1 MQSPFRPLLKP
12 FLPLVALLLLILP
25 LLTGCQDQAPEPSA
39 TDAPRWVKT
48 APLSASSA
56 HTLSLTGV
64 LRARYETPLAFRVSG
79 QIATRHVDAGQRV
92 NQGEVLFT
100 LDPSDLEESLAA
112 ARAELAAAE
121 AALDV
126 AEADLSRDRKL
137 LEKGYL
143 SRQAFERAEL
153 GVRETATRREAASA
167 RVTQARNALEH
178 ASLRAED
185 DGVLI
190 DVSGEPGQVVGV
202 GQAVAR
208 LAQEGPREVEVNFP
222 ARSRPPQAGE
232 LLVGERRITLTRR
245 EVAGAADPASRT
257 WRARYRL
264 EAPLEERSLG
274 DVVQT
279 RFTLAD
285 GAAQARFQV
294 PVAALDERG
303 EGPRL
308 WRIVEGEARPLP
320 VTLEEVGRD
329 HAWVSG
335 DGLEAGQ
342 AVISLG
348 THLLTDGMAVRP
360 LDAKE
365 AP

>member
-1 MQSPFRPLLKP
+1 MQLSLRILSKSL
-12 FLPLVALLLLILP
+12 LPLAALLLLTLP
-25 LLTGCQDQAPEPSA
+25 LLAGCQDQGPESSVA
-39 TDAPRWVKT
+39 DSPRWVKT
-48 APLSASSA
+48 APLTASSA
-56 HTLSLTGV
+56 PTLSLTGV
-64 LRARYETPLAFRVSG
+64 LRARYETPMAFRVSG

-92 NQGEVLFT
+92 KQGEVLFT

-126 AEADLSRDRKL
+126 AEADLSRDRQL
-137 LEKGYL
+137 LNKGYL

-167 RVTQARNALEH
+167 RVTQARNALDH

-222 ARSRPPQAGE
+222 ARSRPPQTGE
-232 LLVGERRITLTRR
+232 LLVGEKRITLIRR

-264 EAPLEERSLG
+264 EAPLEGRSLG

-279 RFTLAD
+279 RFILAE
-285 GAAQARFQV
+285 AASQTRFQV

-308 WRIVEGEARPLP
+308 WQIVEGEAQPLP
-320 VTLEEVGRD
+320 VTLEQVTRD

-335 DGLEAGQ
+335 DGLEAGEV
-342 AVISLG
+342 VISLG
-348 THLLTDGMAVRP
+348 THLLTAGMAVRP
-360 LDAKE
+360 LDEKE

>member
-1 MQSPFRPLLKP
+1 MQTPFRSLLT
-12 FLPLVALLLLILP
+12 LLLMLVTPVLLTLT
-25 LLTGCQDQAPEPSA
+25 LLTGCQDQASESSTA
-39 TDAPRWVKT
+39 DSPRWVKT
-48 APLSASSA
+48 ATLAASSA

-92 NQGEVLFT
+92 RQGEVLFT
-100 LDPSDLEESLAA
+100 LDPSDLEEALAA

-126 AEADLSRDRKL
+126 AQADLSRDRQL

-153 GVRETATRREAASA
+153 GVRENRARREAAST
-167 RVTQARNALEH
+167 RVAQARNALEH
-178 ASLRAED
+178 ASLRAD
-185 DGVLI
+185 ADGVLI

-222 ARSRPPQAGE
+222 ARSRPPQTGE
-232 LLVGERRITLTRR
+232 LLAGEKRITLLRR

-264 EAPLEERSLG
+264 ETPLEERSLG

-348 THLLTDGMAVRP
+348 THLLTDGMVVRP
-360 LDAKE
+360 LDGKE